1 MSKPLPIPKQQQDH
15 ELELLFADI
24 FKTHEYR
31 LYTLALRLTKS
42 DLYAKDII
50 QEVFLKLW
58 EHRDSLGSI
67 ENIEAWLYRLTENKV
82 IDFLRKVAA
91 DGRLKEKLW
100 NNLPNYQQTEPS
112 VEIKEYDHIIQ
123 QAIDQLPPQ
132 RKLIWY
138 LNREEGLNY
147 QEIANELH
155 ISRHTVKNQLS
166 SALQTLRAK
175 LGFLKFFL

>member
-1 MSKPLPIPKQQQDH
+1 MSKPLPITKSQQDND
-15 ELELLFADI
+15 LELLFADI
-24 FKTHEYR
+24 FKKHEYR

-58 EHRDSLGSI
+58 EHRDSLHSI
-67 ENIEAWLYRLTENKV
+67 ENVEAWLYRLTENKV
-82 IDFLRKVAA
+82 IDFLRKAAA

-100 NNLPNYQQTEPS
+100 NKLPSQQQPEPL
-112 VEIKEYDHIIQ
+112 VEIKEYDYIIR
-123 QAIDQLPPQ
+123 QAINQLPPQ

-147 QEIANELH
+147 QQIANELH

-166 SALQTLRAK
+166 TAIQTLRSK
-175 LGFLKFFL
+175 LGFLKFF